1 MILRRTHT
9 PGAANPN
16 PGRGG
21 RSVAMKRRSVSE
33 IHMENELADSLY
45 LVRGEIAIM
54 KKLNHENV
62 VKLIEVLD
70 DPKGDS
76 LYMGT
81 SYLML
86 HLMQVIE
93 YCKHG
98 PVMDI
103 GLDTRA
109 TPYPRHQARNIFR
122 DLILGIE
129 YRSTIGR
136 PY

>member
-1 MILRRTHT
+1 MKEFSKSKLRKRSQSLILRRTHT
-9 PGAANPN
+9 PGSANPN
-16 PGRGG
+16 PNQGSRP
-21 RSVAMKRRSVSE
+21 SVVKRRSASD

-70 DPKGDS
+70 DPKGDG
-76 LYMGT
+76 LYMGMIFKLLI
-81 SYLML
+81 S
-86 HLMQVIE
+86 VIE

-103 GLDTRA
+103 GLDKKA
-109 TPYPRHQARNIFR
+109 TPYAPEQARNLFR
-122 DLILGIE
+122 DL
-129 YRSTIGR
+129 
-136 PY
+136 